1 MAKITIRE
9 VDSTNPGVS
18 ATNPDVAYVPGYAIK
33 GPVNT
38 PTLCENLST
47 FQNLF
52 GTRPYMF
59 KQAQAYPSEFDS
71 KAKPKK
77 VMYEEDDYE
86 KSYIYACE
94 LLSLGLPVIFE
105 RILPDQEIEDVTYTS
120 EDLTAK
126 IYFTKESFIIPAD
139 QAFGT
144 HEVTEGEST
153 VDMPNIYEN
162 EDGDLVY
169 YNSTEGETEK
179 IVLIIS
185 APYPGSIYSQVTVN
199 YNSFKLNNESSTSL
213 YDQFVITPTDLIS
226 NNAEPEIINFTCN
239 KEDVDLEIPEQ
250 IKYYKDIESA
260 YVKFEWLKN
269 LDSTFGY
276 IEPIAMKVLGSYWR
290 NSDPAPTLPQANPV
304 LADMEKYIDAAPL
317 MTHNYGLWAR
327 EFLYIPGGS
336 PAGRGVMNLTYKNG
350 ENKDVTVKCYV
361 HYNKADDKYCF
372 TALESGSISYKAG
385 DNPWNPTV
393 TVKNLVKGTTYE
405 VTPQLT
411 TDSLGNTYIAR
422 FTSTNPATA
431 YAKTAEEVENMPFAY
446 TGANSEVMATVDFP
460 TYMESLQGLQFDF
473 DGDVK
478 IDSFTAYLTGAWYM
492 FQGNGSATNNP
503 AANHPTKFR
512 VFCKNPDTG
521 YYEPENKEF
530 SIIMKTSDIT
540 EDYFNQKFE
549 IKFDASKITSSVIIT
564 QADPSGVTGKFAFAI
579 NGVKFTYANN
589 TFDNSKTG
597 SSHLYVP
604 EVFETHDEFTV
615 DGLYKTFTQRDF
627 FNKEGRLTD
636 KGEYQIK
643 YLTSGA
649 YPVFEYSNNL
659 VADNFL
665 ACAAERGDCV
675 AIIDHTNN
683 VKRAVIPDGSNTVF
697 DVACEYFKDKNPT
710 AIYGTMFTPWYRCN
724 CGSVGQTLEMPASLA
739 YLTAFAQ
746 SIKNYPNFLATAG
759 AVRGVVPNFVSP
771 CQLITNALADT
782 YQPRNNV
789 SINAITN
796 IKPYGNLIWGN
807 RTLKNNAV
815 AGNLT
820 AQSFLNVRNMSS
832 DIKKVV
838 YTTSKSLTFEQ
849 NSDITWGNF
858 KAKIVPTLDKLQAG
872 NGISGYQILKQKTTE
887 KAKIVALIKIFPIEP
902 VEDFDI
908 TIELSDAGVSIS

>member
-52 GTRPYMF
+52 GVKPYKF
-59 KQAQAYPSEFDS
+59 TKAQAYPSGFDA

-77 VMYEEDDYE
+77 FMYEEGDYE
-86 KSYIYACE
+86 KSYIYASE

-105 RILPDQEIEDVTYTS
+105 RVLPEQIVDGKVVTD

-126 IYFTKESFIIPAD
+126 IYFTESRGILSKD
-139 QAFGT
+139 LAFGT
-144 HEVTEGEST
+144 HKVTSVVPTAVENKEVVIPFRTDVNAKDFTLKVTTTGDSPITTTYIQQDDKLVESVAETQVGIIEDGKVTINANVIPTKDITTEFT
-153 VDMPNIYEN
+153 YTIDNIYEN
-162 EDGDLVY
+162 ESGELILEVY
-169 YNSTEGETEK
+169 EDITEK
-179 IVLIIS
+179 ICCIIS
-185 APYPGSIYSQVTVN
+185 AKSVGFSGEDTRIKYSKDQREGFSI
-199 YNSFKLNNESSTSL
+199 FE
-213 YDQFVITPTDLIS
+213 ITPAAELYP
-226 NNAEPEIINFTCN
+226 NAEAEVINFTYF
-239 KEDVDLEIPEQ
+239 EDQVNHTLVNPI
-250 IKYYKDIESA
+250 IYYKDMVSN
-260 YVKFEWLKN
+260 YVDFEWLLNPGKESELSTTAIRPDGISTLGPYWRHIQDGLQVVLCDKSYPEFTDNISVDELMYGLANPLDSIGNVLKRQSIVWTALGTLSPEYCIFDSSKISNGFGEFGAEIRFDNPVHIDSIDLSMICTAKLFWNWAGGTKN
-269 LDSTFGY
+269 IKYGVFINDGSTYSNEYIKEAAQIILADMKSDSNPQFNVSTDTFLSAYNKNIGFDPKPVGIISLDSTDVEKAGSFDIDRDNITAIRIVAFTKLGTHQ
-276 IEPIAMKVLGSYWR
+276 ASTQHNFVLGGLKLIGKYMSSLTTI
-290 NSDPAPTLPQANPV
+290 SD
-304 LADMEKYIDAAPL
+304 
-317 MTHNYGLWAR
+317 
-327 EFLYIPGGS
+327 LYI
-336 PAGRGVMNLTYKNG
+336 
-350 ENKDVTVKCYV
+350 
-361 HYNKADDKYCF
+361 
-372 TALESGSISYKAG
+372 
-385 DNPWNPTV
+385 NP
-393 TVKNLVKGTTYE
+393 K
-405 VTPQLT
+405 
-411 TDSLGNTYIAR
+411 
-422 FTSTNPATA
+422 F
-431 YAKTAEEVENMPFAY
+431 
-446 TGANSEVMATVDFP
+446 
-460 TYMESLQGLQFDF
+460 ESL
-473 DGDVK
+473 
-478 IDSFTAYLTGAWYM
+478 
-492 FQGNGSATNNP
+492 
-503 AANHPTKFR
+503 
-512 VFCKNPDTG
+512 
-521 YYEPENKEF
+521 
-530 SIIMKTSDIT
+530 
-540 EDYFNQKFE
+540 
-549 IKFDASKITSSVIIT
+549 
-564 QADPSGVTGKFAFAI
+564 
-579 NGVKFTYANN
+579 
-589 TFDNSKTG
+589 
-597 SSHLYVP
+597 
-604 EVFETHDEFTV
+604 DEFTV
-615 DGLYKTFTQRDF
+615 DGLYNTLSNRNF
-627 FNKEGRLTD
+627 FNREGRLTD

-649 YPVFEYSNNL
+649 YPVFEYSNNI

-683 VKRAVIPDGSNTVF
+683 AKRAIIPDGSNTVF

-746 SIKNYPNFLATAG
+746 SLKNYPNFLATAG

-771 CQLITNALADT
+771 CQLITNALADS

-849 NSDITWGNF
+849 NNDITWGNF

-872 NGISGYQILKQKTTE
+872 NGISGYQILKLKTTE
-887 KAKIVALIKIFPIEP
+887 KAKIVALIRIFPIEP